1 MFIGN
6 LNKSYYANNGTYK
19 FKIVWGWGGMEV
31 DNLTIKEVIW
41 TQTSWLDNST
51 STIQGFQ

>member
-19 FKIVWGWGGMEV
+19 FKIVWGGMEV

-41 TQTSWLDNST
+41 IQTSWLDNST